1 MKINLAPRTYSV
13 KFWLTL
19 VPALTLLVQTVAA
32 PFGYKWD
39 FGVLNQELADVINAL
54 FAVLTLLGVVIDPT
68 TAGVSDSK
76 QAQSYGPLVTTKS
89 AQIKA
94 LQAQVAILTAKQTTT
109 QQAVSAAQ
117 SVVTDTKEEA
127 K

>member
-1 MKINLAPRTYSV
+1 MKINIKPRFYSV

-39 FGVLNQELADVINAL
+39 FGVLNSELADVINAL

-68 TAGVSDSK
+68 TAGVSDSE
-76 QAQSYGPLVTTKS
+76 QAQTYGPLVTTKS

-94 LQAQVAILTAKQTTT
+94 LQAQVDSLTAKQTTT
-109 QQAVSAAQ
+109 KSA
-117 SVVTDTKEEA
+117 VTDTKEEA